1 MVFRDGNHIRIK
13 FWKGAA
19 PLTPLPFYGALPM
32 RAQWCSLSAVLFQE
46 FLQIR
51 NLLERKKEY
60 HKDIE
65 NMKKTLITILA
76 AVPALIC
83 AGACTDFL
91 YEGEVDLTPKEEE
104 EEFVYPTTYEFNHP
118 CAFVSQTEIDRV
130 KAAVEAADPN
140 DPVYVSWQQLCSNQ
154 FAQSTYTASPV
165 ETLVRGDA
173 TGTGVS
179 EENYI
184 NACRD
189 AAAAFQLGLRYLI
202 SGDTDCANAAVKI
215 LNDWADFC
223 KQITAND
230 NNQYLLAGFQGY
242 QFANAAELLRDFD
255 GWAEQDQND
264 FRNWLLTVWYEK
276 NKWFMD
282 THGGDG
288 VCNLHYWSN
297 WELANMASIL
307 AIGIYTENPEMVTY
321 VYRQFREG
329 EGSGALHNM
338 IPYDPVE
345 DPSGNTALIAQ
356 CMESGR
362 DQGHATLVSSMCA
375 ELCQMAW
382 NVGIDFW
389 GMEDNLVLAMFEYT
403 AMYNSVPYPSVSM
416 PFTTYEYCPDG
427 CGCNSGHGAVHTE
440 VSAEG
445 RGTERPC
452 WDLIYNHYKSRGVN
466 DGSLYY
472 SKQFAEQLRYT
483 DGTLTGDGGAGVSRY
498 GSNSSAYDQIGWGT
512 LLFYQE

>member
-1 MVFRDGNHIRIK
+1 
-13 FWKGAA
+13 
-19 PLTPLPFYGALPM
+19 
-32 RAQWCSLSAVLFQE
+32 
-46 FLQIR
+46 
-51 NLLERKKEY
+51 
-60 HKDIE
+60 
-65 NMKKTLITILA
+65 
-76 AVPALIC
+76 
-83 AGACTDFL
+83 
-91 YEGEVDLTPKEEE
+91 
-104 EEFVYPTTYEFNHP
+104 
-118 CAFVSQTEIDRV
+118 
-130 KAAVEAADPN
+130 
-140 DPVYVSWQQLCSNQ
+140 
-154 FAQSTYTASPV
+154 
-165 ETLVRGDA
+165 
-173 TGTGVS
+173 
-179 EENYI
+179 
-184 NACRD
+184 
-189 AAAAFQLGLRYLI
+189 
-202 SGDTDCANAAVKI
+202 
-215 LNDWADFC
+215 
-223 KQITAND
+223 
-230 NNQYLLAGFQGY
+230 
-242 QFANAAELLRDFD
+242 
-255 GWAEQDQND
+255 
-264 FRNWLLTVWYEK
+264 
-276 NKWFMD
+276 
-282 THGGDG
+282 
-288 VCNLHYWSN
+288 
-297 WELANMASIL
+297 MASIL

-498 GSNSSAYDQIGWGT
+498 VSNSSAYDQIGWGT

>member
-1 MVFRDGNHIRIK
+1 
-13 FWKGAA
+13 
-19 PLTPLPFYGALPM
+19 M

-130 KAAVEAADPN
+130 KAAVEAADAN
-140 DPVYVSWQQLCSNQ
+140 DPVYVSWKGLLNSQ
-154 FAQSTYTASPV
+154 FAQPSYKASPV
-165 ETLVRGDA
+165 EILVRGDA
-173 TGTGVS
+173 EGTGVDKDNS
-179 EENYI
+179 I
-184 NACRD
+184 IACKD
-189 AAAAFQLGLRYLI
+189 AAAAFQLGLRYRI
-202 SGDTDCANAAVKI
+202 KGDTDCAAAAVKI
-215 LNDWADFC
+215 LNDWADVC

-242 QFANAAELLRDFD
+242 QFANAAELLRDYV
-255 GWAEQDQND
+255 GWSETDQND
-264 FRNWLLTVWYEK
+264 FKNWLLTVWYEK

-307 AIGIYTENPEMVTY
+307 AIGIYTEDPEMVTY

-338 IPYDPVE
+338 IPFAPVE
-345 DPSGNTALIAQ
+345 DPDGYGPIAQ

-382 NVGIDFW
+382 NIGIDFW

-403 AMYNSVPYPSVSM
+403 AKFNIK
-416 PFTTYEYCPDG
+416 PFTATVAPFQTYEYCPEG
-427 CGCNSGHGAVHTE
+427 CGCGSGHSATHTAISYLKE
-440 VSAEG
+440 LGPDDEPDES

-452 WDLIYNHYKSRGVN
+452 WDLIYNHYKAEGLS
-466 DGSLYY
+466 DDQLHYT
-472 SKQFAEQLRYT
+472 KQFAEQLRLT
-483 DGTLTGDGGAGVSRY
+483 DGKLTGDGGAGDGRY
-498 GSNSSAYDQIGWGT
+498 NKEVTGTYDQIGWGT